1 MPVGRVRSLANYA
14 WYFDDIF
21 TGKPEESLISRRTS
35 VFDFLERSLNF
46 GLLDLRRVGV
56 EAAEFLR
63 LLPGQNAIGAGFVVF
78 GRHVVLL
85 HGRGV
90 GVVRA
95 SARRAGIDDL
105 WLVVWLALM

>member
-1 MPVGRVRSLANYA
+1 MA
-14 WYFDDIF
+14 FDCN
-21 TGKPEESLISRRTS
+21 TPPRTS
-35 VFDFLERSLNF
+35 VFDFLERSLDL
-46 GLLDLRRVGV
+46 GLLDLRRVGI

-63 LLPGQNAIGAGFVVF
+63 LLPGQHAIGAGLVVF

-105 WLVVWLALM
+105 WLVVWSVIDVIFR

>member
-1 MPVGRVRSLANYA
+1 MLRS
-14 WYFDDIF
+14 W
-21 TGKPEESLISRRTS
+21 KRISIAQRTS
-35 VFDFLERSLNF
+35 VLDFLERSLDL
-46 GLLDLRRVGV
+46 GLLDLRRVGI

-63 LLPGQNAIGAGFVVF
+63 LLPGQNTVGAGFVVF

-105 WLVVWLALM
+105 WLVVMSASM

>member
-1 MPVGRVRSLANYA
+1 MTFR
-14 WYFDDIF
+14 FD
-21 TGKPEESLISRRTS
+21 TPRTS
-35 VFDFLERSLNF
+35 VFDFLERSVDL
-46 GLLDLRRVGV
+46 GLLDLRRVGI

-63 LLPGQNAIGAGFVVF
+63 LLPSQHAIGSGLVVL
-78 GRHVVLL
+78 GRHVVFL

-105 WLVVWLALM
+105 WLVVWSVI